1 MRLIHCFVWIHGL
14 VNGIAVVLKAFRESA
29 YKSGRKTVYSIKV
42 GINPLQID

>member
-14 VNGIAVVLKAFRESA
+14 VNGIAVVLAARESA

-42 GINPLQID
+42 VINPLQID